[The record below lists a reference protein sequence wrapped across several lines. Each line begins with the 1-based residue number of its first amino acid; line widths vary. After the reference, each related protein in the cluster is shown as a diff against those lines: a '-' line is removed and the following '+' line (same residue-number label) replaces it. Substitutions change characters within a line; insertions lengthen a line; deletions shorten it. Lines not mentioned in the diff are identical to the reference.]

1 MSIWFLQQNEMV
13 NEVNFKS
20 SDNILPPATNDECCG
35 TSDECYPPQDQV
47 KIDDNVEVYSKQRI
61 QKRLIKSVS
70 YL

>member
-1 MSIWFLQQNEMV
+1 MSIWLLQQNEMV

-20 SDNILPPATNDECCG
+20 SDNILPPPTNDECCR

-61 QKRLIKSVS
+61 QKRLIKSLS